1 MHTATDADIDA
12 EFARLVDELTRRKFL
27 TGLAGGAALLGLAAC
42 GSSSASAK
50 PSTAASSATRAV
62 DTAKGTVDVPANPTR
77 IVAIQP
83 SAFATLYDLSVDVLG
98 VYDEGAQ
105 YVSPRYLARYNAASK
120 VGTGGQIDV
129 EKVAVLKPD
138 LIIGVDYSWN
148 TDVYDKLTKI
158 APTVIA
164 PSNSWTATAA
174 TVANAVGQTA
184 KLQALVQ
191 QLKTRS
197 ATIKTTY
204 AAALSRYRWDIL
216 QGGFDTG
223 QYWLYGPGSDIGL
236 ILAGAGVQFATG
248 SAQTPG
254 DANRALSYERIDVLA
269 DAGVIG
275 FYANNDGTPNNEGPQ
290 LFAQEGFKALD
301 AVKAGRLVPL
311 PDFLPGGYGDAL
323 AALDEV
329 ETGLK
334 KLQAGTP

>member
-1 MHTATDADIDA
+1 M
-12 EFARLVDELTRRKFL
+12 
-27 TGLAGGAALLGLAAC
+27 
-42 GSSSASAK
+42 
-50 PSTAASSATRAV
+50 
-62 DTAKGTVDVPANPTR
+62 
-77 IVAIQP
+77 
-83 SAFATLYDLSVDVLG
+83 
-98 VYDEGAQ
+98 
-105 YVSPRYLARYNAASK
+105 
-120 VGTGGQIDV
+120 
-129 EKVAVLKPD
+129 
-138 LIIGVDYSWN
+138 
-148 TDVYDKLTKI
+148 
-158 APTVIA
+158 
-164 PSNSWTATAA
+164 
-174 TVANAVGQTA
+174 
-184 KLQALVQ
+184 
-191 QLKTRS
+191 
-197 ATIKTTY
+197 
-204 AAALSRYRWDIL
+204 

-223 QYWLYGPGSDIGL
+223 QYWLYGPGSDIGQ